1 MDKISVV
8 VRVRPL
14 NERERTNAAQSG
26 DVWALSNN
34 PLSGGA
40 SISLRSQP
48 QHSYTFDAVF
58 DPRASTQNIYEQ
70 CSRDLI
76 ASCCEGIN
84 ATIFAYGQ
92 TSSGKTFTMSGDANA
107 PGIISLTITD
117 IFDRIASSAD
127 SLNFSLKVSY
137 LEVYNEVVNDL
148 LSPENTNL
156 KIHEHM
162 TRGVHVGGLTEESA
176 TCPADVQSIISRGE
190 ANRHFGGTN
199 MNERSSRS
207 HTILRILIE
216 SHRKSD
222 KRTGI
227 RVSCLNLVDLAGSE
241 RAAHTGAEGKRL
253 KEGGSINKSL
263 LALAT
268 VIGKLSEKGGDRGH
282 IPYRNSKITRI
293 LQPSLGGNART
304 LIIATVTPSSGFVDE
319 TISTLQFASRAKSIR
334 NKPIVNEIVP
344 DDILIKKYRE
354 EIVLLKTQLNQIKG
368 SPLARSNTSERLR
381 GESIISSASK
391 FEEPAFFC
399 SDEFRQSY
407 PYDRPASQLNLS
419 SLPLTQIQDMREM
432 RTQCIEMFELAS
444 RAKNDLESLKTG
456 FVSHIAGMQARSSQ
470 ETLTLKAAL
479 NESRRRL
486 LEVRGEWEIVY
497 SAFDADRKEHARVKA
512 LFEAESLQ
520 CNSLREQLIDAERM
534 HALFDIERQD
544 KESVQRE
551 LGIERSKIA
560 AISERIQNALIKCC
574 SKFNMETETR
584 DEFSR
589 LLTAIC
595 DSEANDSAL
604 EAIVALVEGI
614 REGEAKKVYTD
625 LRLVFEEGRSVLL
638 EQIDHFKALL
648 ANMREKNGG
657 LETEIDMLRN
667 ELETAHAENR
677 RLNAKLAQEVV
688 DRTCSETQ
696 WALQVNTETAQ
707 RTTLEAKVNILEQSL
722 TPIVMKDDSNA
733 LETSFQEA
741 FRHFRLATGEDDTR
755 ECAERIYACFK
766 HVMDLAASAAVAS
779 PMSCKQ
785 EEPADAKSTLE
796 TSEQLQSLV
805 TINETQQATIFD
817 LETRL
822 QETLNQL
829 HETDARNFTKLHL
842 ALKESEERMAELAAK
857 SNEVLSKESELV
869 TFESEI
875 ELLKRDQTEMIQREA
890 AEKVESAIS
899 ILKQTVESL
908 LEACCTSFQLP
919 ETIFES
925 LKAFSE
931 SILHPD
937 CLEANPYVRSQFL
950 KTLERV
956 SETQKAAWV
965 EGQKEETA
973 TDIVKITQELKEQS
987 EEVRRLH
994 RDLQLAETNLQFA
1007 AVDKA
1012 SMSQSLEAAQKQIT
1026 TLDSELFESKK
1037 IVSTTERKSKKLI
1050 SSMKELEIQHTRV
1063 MAQLSEVEKEH
1074 RAVLERYHET
1084 QAELEVAKSS
1094 QAGFMDEAIL
1104 VKLQNESAKKSE
1116 QLANMEQEYHH
1127 IVTLFQT
1134 LQSEASTVNNSLAR
1148 LELEKSHAQQ
1158 EAESLLERIQEQEQE
1173 IEDLRIQ
1180 DEYMRGRLSIF
1191 ESSSTGAQGDEGG
1204 NTLLSEVE
1212 DRRIRSEQQH
1222 ADMLQTMRRL
1232 NREVLQLKRA
1242 NKELKSQLGT
1252 VSNGLSEEQ
1261 MKEQMQTMA
1270 QMVEGL
1276 KKRGGMNDNQAA
1288 GMNPIDL
1295 LDPEAHDLLKLEL
1308 QRKSMEN
1315 DELRKE
1321 NKMLRMIGLNEMGK
1335 LRNAEY
1341 SISQQGRKVQQTESA
1356 LLALKDKLAEKE
1368 ADQQQASGS
1377 QGVDQVAIGN
1387 VDDSTLDESKENES
1401 QNSTMSK
1408 SVSNK
1413 MDLNIPLAHLTNT
1426 SHPHQQLQSQLPQ
1439 QSNSMRREKA
1449 ASKAKQVTL
1458 DKNEAVSEC
1467 KTQ

>member
-14 NERERTNAAQSG
+14 NERERANAVQSG
-26 DVWALSNN
+26 DVWAVSNN

-40 SISLRSQP
+40 SICLRSQP
-48 QHSYTFDAVF
+48 QHNYTFDAVF

-117 IFDRIASSAD
+117 IFDRIASSAE

-368 SPLARSNTSERLR
+368 SPLSRSNTAERLR
-381 GESIISSASK
+381 GDSITSSASK
-391 FEEPAFFC
+391 FNSEEPAFFC

-432 RTQCIEMFELAS
+432 RTQCIEMFELAT
-444 RAKNDLESLKTG
+444 RAKIDLESLKTG
-456 FVSHIAGMQARSSQ
+456 VVSHVAGMQARSSQ
-470 ETLTLKAAL
+470 EILTLKAAL
-479 NESRRRL
+479 NEYRRRL
-486 LEVRGEWEIVY
+486 LEVRGEWETVLA
-497 SAFDADRKEHARVKA
+497 AFYADRKEHAHVKA
-512 LFEAESLQ
+512 LLEAESLQ
-520 CNSLREQLIDAERM
+520 CISLREQLIDAEGIR
-534 HALFDIERQD
+534 ALFEGARQD
-544 KESVQRE
+544 KEGVERE
-551 LGIERSKIA
+551 LGLERSKIA
-560 AISERIQNALIKCC
+560 AITERIQNILTKCC
-574 SKFNMETETR
+574 ANFNMQTATR
-584 DEFSR
+584 DELSR
-589 LLTAIC
+589 LVTAIC
-595 DSEANDSAL
+595 DSEANDSAF

-614 REGEAKKVYTD
+614 REDETKKVYTD
-625 LRLVFEEGRSVLL
+625 LRLVFEEGRSELL

-657 LETEIDMLRN
+657 QEDEIDMLRK
-667 ELETAHAENR
+667 ELETVHAENR
-677 RLNAKLAQEVV
+677 RLNEKLAQDELN
-688 DRTCSETQ
+688 RTSSETQ

-707 RTTLEAKVNILEQSL
+707 RTALEAKINILEQTL
-722 TPIVMKDDSNA
+722 APIVMKADSNA
-733 LETSFQEA
+733 LDTSFQDA
-741 FRHFRLATGEDDTR
+741 FRHFHLATGEVDTR

-766 HVMDLAASAAVAS
+766 HVVDLAGSAAVVV
-779 PMSCKQ
+779 PLPCKQ
-785 EEPADAKSTLE
+785 EELVAAKSALE
-796 TSEQLQSLV
+796 ASEQLKSLLSM
-805 TINETQQATIFD
+805 NDAQQATLLD
-817 LETRL
+817 LETRV
-822 QETLNQL
+822 QETVNQL
-829 HETDARNFTKLHL
+829 HETQTKLHL
-842 ALKESEERMAELAAK
+842 ASKESEERLAELAAK
-857 SNEVLSKESELV
+857 SNEVMSKETELV
-869 TFESEI
+869 ALESEI
-875 ELLKRDQTEMIQREA
+875 ALLKRDQTEQNHREA
-890 AEKVESAIS
+890 AEQVERAIS
-899 ILKQTVESL
+899 TLKQTVESL

-931 SILHPD
+931 SVLHPD
-937 CLEANPYVRSQFL
+937 CLEANPYTRSQFL
-950 KTLERV
+950 KTLERI
-956 SETQKAAWV
+956 SEIQKAAWAD
-965 EGQKEETA
+965 GRKEETA
-973 TDIVKITQELKEQS
+973 IDIVKITQELKEQS

-1012 SMSQSLEAAQKQIT
+1012 SMSQSLEAAQVSIDPF
-1026 TLDSELFESKK
+1026 LDSELFESKK

-1074 RAVLERYHET
+1074 RAVLERYHEA

-1116 QLANMEQEYHH
+1116 QLANLEQEYQHV
-1127 IVTLFQT
+1127 VTLFQT
-1134 LQSEASTVNNSLAR
+1134 LQSEASSVNHSLAR

-1158 EAESLLERIQEQEQE
+1158 EAESHLERIQEQEQE

-1191 ESSSTGAQGDEGG
+1191 ESSSNGAQGDEGG

-1288 GMNPIDL
+1288 GMNAIDL

-1368 ADQQQASGS
+1368 ADQQASGS
-1377 QGVDQVAIGN
+1377 QGIDQVAMADVN
-1387 VDDSTLDESKENES
+1387 DATLDESKENES
-1401 QNSTMSK
+1401 QESTASNSI
-1408 SVSNK
+1408 SNM
-1413 MDLNIPLAHLTNT
+1413 MDLNIPLPHLTNT
-1426 SHPHQQLQSQLPQ
+1426 SHPHQPLQSQLPQ
-1439 QSNSMRREKA
+1439 QSNSVRREKA